1 MPRVDGWPVVETK
14 MAFFDFLLG
23 GAGGQMKRHAR
34 RIANRD
40 AQAEDREASAH
51 WLAEK
56 GTEEALLAMCSRFA
70 LQLEHGLKDRKEKD
84 IVFELLAEHGP
95 RGAAVARRWATENP
109 NFHHAVR
116 LVERIEGPEAAVGLL
131 LDLLEAEQ
139 VDQEFKPEKKR
150 NLLISLAERR
160 SAKIVESAQRFLT
173 DFDEGVRHAAIEA
186 LAAQEGDAALP
197 HLARALQEPKE
208 ESTRIRGRLVEIFQQ
223 RKWPLPS

>member
-1 MPRVDGWPVVETK
+1 

-23 GAGGQMKRHAR
+23 GPAGQLKRHAR
-34 RIANRD
+34 RVANRD

-51 WLAEK
+51 WLAQN
-56 GTEEALLAMCSRFA
+56 GSEEALLAMCARFA

-84 IVFELLAEHGP
+84 LVFELLAEQGP

-116 LVERIEGPEAAVGLL
+116 LVERVEGSEAAVGLL
-131 LDLLEAEQ
+131 LELLAAEQ

-160 SAKIVESAQRFLT
+160 SVRVVEAARRFLT

-186 LAAQEGDAALP
+186 MAAQEGDAAAP
-197 HLARALQEPKE
+197 HLAQALINPKE
-208 ESTRIRGRLVEIFQQ
+208 ESTRIRGRLQEIFVQ